1 MARSVRWQVLLIAVG
16 MALVGTLLAY
26 LAIQYTVD
34 EVPTVGGTY
43 VEGVAGAPRAIN
55 PLLSAYN
62 DVDRDLCALVF
73 DGLTR
78 FDTNGT
84 VVPALAR
91 GWDVSPDGLSYVFHL
106 RSGVRWH
113 DGEPFT
119 SDDVLFTVNLL
130 QDPDYPGPPDVGAL
144 WRTVQVERQDN
155 YTIRF
160 TLAISQPFAPFL
172 DYTTV
177 GILPAHRLAGIRA
190 ADLPGLDFNL
200 SPVGTG
206 PFQVAEV
213 EADGGSVT
221 SVLLERNPQYY
232 GSAPLLERIRFRFY
246 PSHQGVFRAY
256 QAGEVEGIG
265 QVTLENRAQ
274 AEAETQ
280 HGLALYSAQMS
291 RQVLIFLNLG
301 RPDELPFF
309 QEVEVRQALLYGLDR
324 QGLIERVLG
333 GWGLVAHSP
342 IIAGNWAYDPNVRQ
356 YPYDP
361 SQARVILDRAGWQ
374 MSWATLVRSRDEV
387 PLAFTLLTSTDPVQT
402 AVAQEVARQW
412 AEIGVQATVVTV
424 SPLDVRAALEQR
436 NYQAALVELDLP
448 GDPDP
453 YPLWHQ
459 TQITTGQNYA
469 GLDHRRI
476 SEILEAARINVDPAQ
491 RMALYR
497 EFQDL
502 FTQEIPAILLYHPV
516 YTYGVS
522 ERVRGVQMG
531 PLMTPADRFTTVTDW
546 YVATRRVIRS
556 QTEWSAP

>member
-1 MARSVRWQVLLIAVG
+1 MSRTVRWQVLLIAVG
-16 MALVGTLLAY
+16 MALVGTLLTY
-26 LAIQYTVD
+26 LAIQYTVE

-43 VEGVAGAPRAIN
+43 IEGVAGTPHAIN

-62 DVDRDLCALVF
+62 EVDRDLCALVF

-78 FDTNGT
+78 FGT
-84 VVPALAR
+84 HGEVEPALAR
-91 GWDVSPDGLSYVFHL
+91 SWDVSPDGLSYVFHL

-113 DGEPFT
+113 DGDPFDA
-119 SDDVLFTVNLL
+119 DDVLFTVNLL
-130 QDPDYPGPPDVGAL
+130 QDPDYPGPPDIGAL
-144 WRTVQVERQDN
+144 WRAVRVERQDD

-160 TLAISQPFAPFL
+160 TLVLSQPLAPFL

-177 GILPAHRLAGIRA
+177 GILPVHLLAGARA

-206 PFQVAEV
+206 PFRVSEV
-213 EADGGSVT
+213 EAAGGAIT
-221 SVLLERNPQYY
+221 SILLERNPDYY
-232 GSAPLLERIRFRFY
+232 GPGPLLEHIRFRFY
-246 PSHQGVFRAY
+246 PSQQSAFRAY
-256 QAGEVEGIG
+256 RAGEVEGVG
-265 QVTLENRAQ
+265 QVTLESRAQ
-274 AEAETQ
+274 AEADTQ
-280 HGLALYSAQMS
+280 EGLELYSAQMA
-291 RQVLIFLNLG
+291 RQVLIYLNLG

-309 QEVEVRQALLYGLDR
+309 QEQEVRQALLYGLDR

-342 IIAGNWAYDPNVRQ
+342 IIAGNWAYDPDVRQ

-361 SQARVILDRAGWQ
+361 VQARVMLDRAGWQ
-374 MSWATLVRSRDEV
+374 MSWATLVRSRDNV
-387 PLAFTLLTSTDPVQT
+387 PLAFTLLASTDPVQT

-412 AEIGVQATVVTV
+412 AEIGVQATVVTA

-436 NYQAALVELDLP
+436 NYQAVLVELDLP

-476 SEILEAARINVDPAQ
+476 SEVLEAARINVDPAQ
-491 RMALYR
+491 RIALYR

-502 FTQEIPAILLYHPV
+502 FTQEVPAILLYHPI
-516 YTYGVS
+516 YTYGVNDK
-522 ERVRGVQMG
+522 VRGVQIG
-531 PLMTPADRFTTVTDW
+531 PLMYPSDRFATVTRW

-556 QTEWSAP
+556 QSELMSP